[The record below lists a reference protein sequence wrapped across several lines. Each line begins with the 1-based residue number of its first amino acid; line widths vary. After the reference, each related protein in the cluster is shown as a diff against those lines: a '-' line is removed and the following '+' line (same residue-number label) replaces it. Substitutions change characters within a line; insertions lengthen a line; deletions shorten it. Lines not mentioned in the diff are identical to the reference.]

1 MFSRFDT
8 VPACD
13 EQAGRRTFCDSVG
26 CAMRTHREIKIM
38 IKIML
43 LSTWLLGT
51 IGVISSVDDLA
62 VSVQYRNVNV
72 LLAYFPATNLAAHST

>member
-43 LSTWLLGT
+43 LST
-51 IGVISSVDDLA
+51 
-62 VSVQYRNVNV
+62 
-72 LLAYFPATNLAAHST
+72 